1 MSERLHALIMWAAVL
16 LCGAAYLILPSVG
29 TTVFLS
35 PDETAVA
42 VAARSQVETGSFAT
56 TVELVKTVPW
66 LHPRSFVA
74 QNDRIIP
81 VGFLG
86 MPALISLVVRVA
98 GDTGMALFTPCLVLL
113 TVIPLWSLAR
123 AWGRAAQ
130 LSVAVA
136 WMTFPTVILYANRG
150 LFPNLPVV
158 CLTVWVVWLLVR
170 FQHLAGYAIAG
181 SLFGLAASI
190 RPTEVPWMMLWC
202 TVAFVVATRGQ
213 STRMRLLRFGSFLIP
228 CMIVTGL
235 MAWVGRE
242 TYGSWFSAGYQLRDP
257 AAPSIEVAPTVTPP
271 ASVLETWPFGFHPR
285 NVWFNVKSYLLW
297 YLAPWAV
304 LSVVALGMLWRDTKR
319 SLVGVAVA
327 TAGFLAL
334 LYGQGLYQDHVR
346 VQNVSLAN
354 SFLRYMLPLVPLA
367 VFGLGYLVSRLVRIS
382 RVGVAAS
389 MTLVIGVVVFGV
401 WTATIRDDEG
411 IMANRTEL
419 FRYAAIR
426 AESQELLDPYAVVLS
441 DRSDKIFF
449 PTFVAASPLPSV
461 DRIRT
466 LLTDAH
472 VPVALFIRSVTDEQ
486 LDTWRASGVDLAAL
500 LTAGNETLY
509 LAIPL

>member
-1 MSERLHALIMWAAVL
+1 MSERLHALIVWAAVL
-16 LCGAAYLILPSVG
+16 LSGAVYLILPSVG

-56 TVELVKTVPW
+56 TMESVKTIPW

-74 QNDRIIP
+74 QDNRIVP

-86 MPALISLVVRVA
+86 MPALIAFVVRVV
-98 GDTGMALFTPCLVLL
+98 GDTGMVLSTPFLVLL
-113 TVIPLWSLAR
+113 TIIPLWSLSR

-130 LSVAVA
+130 LSVVVA
-136 WMTFPTVILYANRG
+136 WMTFPTVMLYANRG

-158 CLTVWVVWLLVR
+158 CLTVWTVWFLVR
-170 FQHLAGYAIAG
+170 CPHRAGYAAAG
-181 SLFGLAASI
+181 ALFGFAASI
-190 RPTEVPWMMLWC
+190 RPTEVPWMLLWC
-202 TVAFVVATRGQ
+202 ATAFAATTRGQ
-213 STRMRLLRFGSFLIP
+213 SIQTRLLRLGSFLIP
-228 CMIVTGL
+228 CAIAMGL
-235 MAWVGRE
+235 MAWVGHE

-257 AAPSIEVAPTVTPP
+257 VGSSVAAPAASSAPV
-271 ASVLETWPFGFHPR
+271 SVLQTWPFGFHPR

-297 YLAPWAV
+297 YLAPWAAI
-304 LSVVALGMLWRDTKR
+304 SAVALGMLWRDKKR
-319 SLVGVAVA
+319 SLVIVAVA
-327 TAGFLAL
+327 TAAFLAL

-367 VFGLGYLVSRLVRIS
+367 VFGLGYLVSRLVRMS
-382 RVGVAAS
+382 RVGIAAS
-389 MTLVIGVVVFGV
+389 IVLVIGVAAFGV

-411 IMANRTEL
+411 IIANRTEL

-426 AESQELLDPYAVVLS
+426 AESQGLLDPSVVILS

-449 PTFVAASPLPSV
+449 PTFAAVSPLPSV
-461 DRIRT
+461 ERIRS
-466 LLTDAH
+466 LLVEARI
-472 VPVALFIRSVTDEQ
+472 PVALFIRSVTDAQ
-486 LDTWRASGVDLAAL
+486 RDTWRASGIDLVAL
-500 LTAGNETLY
+500 LEAGNETLY
-509 LAIPL
+509 LAVPL